1 MVEFLADL
9 RAGVEELKFVAP
21 QTPEEQHDFFVL
33 KKRVVDTLVE
43 RVDSDIDRNL
53 FVQIRLNLLDILR
66 KDAESRG
73 ATAGVQNFEVETYT
87 HTQSPRA
94 RRRHCA
100 SCA

>member
-21 QTPEEQHDFFVL
+21 QMPEEQHEIFLL

-43 RVDSDIDRNL
+43 HVDIDIDRNL

-66 KDAESRG
+66 KDAESG
-73 ATAGVQNFEVETYT
+73 DFTAGVSNFEVGTYNRI
-87 HTQSPRA
+87 Q
-94 RRRHCA
+94 
-100 SCA
+100 